1 MFNPLNNHYMS
12 KNNMLLGYARGKVGD
27 LVFARRLGQQTTRA
41 YNSNPKD
48 AKTRSQV
55 TQRVKMANVIA
66 MYRALKNIC
75 NHSFEGLD
83 VGQTSYSAFV
93 RANLTG
99 NKVSLTKEAASFG
112 ACVVAPYLISRGSLP
127 SIQVEGTGADAVTNI
142 AVGNLAIS
150 GTTTIGQFAD
160 ALVANN
166 AGIEYGDQLTYV
178 SLVQQTD
185 ANSGYP
191 IVVAGIYEVTLN
203 SASTDK
209 VRDFIPEVGSS
220 VKNGF
225 LAHGALIGRGGFTWI
240 LSRKQPNSSLMVST
254 QRLVLTSPDVYD
266 QFATADANTRAI
278 SSYGFTMEPIL
289 APGVVGAPAGPSA
302 GGDSGG
308 SSSGGSS
315 EVGGNPSVSSIK
327 VDEDTI
333 TAATENEFTLTQ
345 GQHTLVING
354 SNLSSGMNVTFNNIA
369 VSISSATSTTA
380 TGTFNLDAQKTIS
393 DIILKIN
400 GSSAFTWAAAVVNP

>member
-1 MFNPLNNHYMS
+1 
-12 KNNMLLGYARGKVGD
+12 MLLGYARGKVGD

-41 YNSNPKD
+41 YNSSPKD

-93 RANLTG
+93 KANLTG

-142 AVGNLAIS
+142 AVGNLSIS

-225 LAHGALIGRGGFTWI
+225 LAHGALIGRGGFAWI
-240 LSRKQPNSSLMVST
+240 LSRKQTGSSLMVST

-302 GGDSGG
+302 GSGDSGG

-327 VDEDTI
+327 VDEDII
-333 TAATENEFTLTQ
+333 TAATENEFSLTQ

-369 VSISSATSTTA
+369 VTISSATSTTA

>member
-1 MFNPLNNHYMS
+1 
-12 KNNMLLGYARGKVGD
+12 MLLGYARGKVGD

-41 YNSNPKD
+41 YNSSPKD

-75 NHSFEGLD
+75 NHSFEGLN

-93 RANLTG
+93 KANLTG

-142 AVGNLAIS
+142 AVGNLTIS

-225 LAHGALIGRGGFTWI
+225 LAHGALIGRGGFAWI
-240 LSRKQPNSSLMVST
+240 LSRKQTGSSLMVST

-302 GGDSGG
+302 GSGDSGG

-315 EVGGNPSVSSIK
+315 GTTGNISVSSVS
-327 VDEDTI
+327 VDGASL
-333 TAATENEFTLTQ
+333 TAAQEDAFDLAEGSHNI
-345 GQHTLVING
+345 VING
-354 SNLSSGMNVTFNNIA
+354 SNLVSGMAVTFNDIEVT
-369 VSISSATSTTA
+369 VSSVTA
-380 TGTFNLDAQKTIS
+380 TKAQGTFTLPSSRQFDRITLN
-393 DIILKIN
+393 IN
-400 GSSAFTWAAAVVNP
+400 GSKVFTWIASNVNM

>member
-1 MFNPLNNHYMS
+1 
-12 KNNMLLGYARGKVGD
+12 MLLGYARGKVGD

-41 YNSNPKD
+41 YNSSPKD

-93 RANLTG
+93 KANLTG

-142 AVGNLAIS
+142 AVGSLTIS
-150 GTTTIGQFAD
+150 ETTTIGQFAD

-225 LAHGALIGRGGFTWI
+225 LAHGALIGRGGFAWI
-240 LSRKQPNSSLMVST
+240 LSRKQTGSSLMVST

-302 GGDSGG
+302 GGGSGDSGSGG

-315 EVGGNPSVSSIK
+315 DVSGNPSVSSIK
-327 VDEDTI
+327 VDDNTI
-333 TAATENEFTLTQ
+333 TAATESDFSLAE

-369 VSISSATSTTA
+369 VTISSATSTTA
-380 TGTFNLDAQKTIS
+380 TGTFNLDARKTIS
-393 DIILKIN
+393 DIVLKIN

>member
-1 MFNPLNNHYMS
+1 MS

-41 YNSNPKD
+41 YNSSPKD

-75 NHSFEGLD
+75 NHSFEGLG

-93 RANLTG
+93 KANLTG

-142 AVGNLAIS
+142 SVGNLTIS
-150 GTTTIGQFAD
+150 ETTTIGQFAD

-203 SASTDK
+203 SGSTDK
-209 VRDFIPEVGSS
+209 VRDFIPEVGSA

-225 LAHGALIGRGGFTWI
+225 LAHGALIGRGGFAWI
-240 LSRKQPNSSLMVST
+240 LSRKQTGSSLMVST
-254 QRLVLTSPDVYD
+254 QRLILTSPDVYD

-302 GGDSGG
+302 GSGSGGSGSGG

-333 TAATENEFTLTQ
+333 TAAVEEEFSLTQ

-369 VSISSATSTTA
+369 VTISSASSTTA

-400 GSSAFTWAAAVVNP
+400 GSTAFTWAAAVVNP

>member
-1 MFNPLNNHYMS
+1 
-12 KNNMLLGYARGKVGD
+12 MLLGYARGKVGD

-55 TQRVKMANVIA
+55 TQRVKVANVIA

-93 RANLTG
+93 KANLTG

-142 AVGNLAIS
+142 AVGTLTIS

-191 IVVAGIYEVTLN
+191 VVVAGIYEVTLN

-225 LAHGALIGRGGFTWI
+225 LAHGALIGRGGFAWI
-240 LSRKQPNSSLMVST
+240 LSRKQPSSSLMVST

-302 GGDSGG
+302 GSGDSGG

-315 EVGGNPSVSSIK
+315 DVGGNPTVSSIK

-333 TAATENEFTLTQ
+333 TAATENEFSLTQ

-369 VSISSATSTTA
+369 VTISSATSTTA

-400 GSSAFTWAAAVVNP
+400 GSTAFTWAAAVVNP

>member
-1 MFNPLNNHYMS
+1 MS

-55 TQRVKMANVIA
+55 TQRVKVANVIA

-93 RANLTG
+93 KANLTG

-142 AVGNLAIS
+142 AVGNLTIS

-191 IVVAGIYEVTLN
+191 VVVAGIYEVTLN

-209 VRDFIPEVGSS
+209 IRDFIPEVGSS

-225 LAHGALIGRGGFTWI
+225 LAHGALIGRGGFAWI
-240 LSRKQPNSSLMVST
+240 LSRKQTGSSLMVST

-302 GGDSGG
+302 GSGDSGG

-333 TAATENEFTLTQ
+333 TAATENEFSLAQ

-380 TGTFNLDAQKTIS
+380 TGTFNIDAQKTIS

-400 GSSAFTWAAAVVNP
+400 GSTAFTWAAAVVNP

>member
-1 MFNPLNNHYMS
+1 MS

-41 YNSNPKD
+41 YNSSPKD

-93 RANLTG
+93 KANLTG

-142 AVGNLAIS
+142 SVGNLAIS

-191 IVVAGIYEVTLN
+191 VVVAGIYEVTLN

-209 VRDFIPEVGSS
+209 IRDFIPEVGSS

-225 LAHGALIGRGGFTWI
+225 LAHGALIGRGGFAWI
-240 LSRKQPNSSLMVST
+240 LSRKQTGASLMVST

-302 GGDSGG
+302 GSGDSGG

-333 TAATENEFTLTQ
+333 TAAVEEEFSLTQ

-369 VSISSATSTTA
+369 VTISSATSTSA
-380 TGTFNLDAQKTIS
+380 TGTFNLDTQKTIS

-400 GSSAFTWAAAVVNP
+400 GSTAFTWAAAVVNP

>member
-1 MFNPLNNHYMS
+1 MS

-41 YNSNPKD
+41 YNSSPKD

-55 TQRVKMANVIA
+55 TQRVKVANVIA

-93 RANLTG
+93 KANLTG

-142 AVGNLAIS
+142 SVGNLTIS

-225 LAHGALIGRGGFTWI
+225 LAHGALIGRGGFAWI
-240 LSRKQPNSSLMVST
+240 LSRKPTGSSLMVST

-333 TAATENEFTLTQ
+333 TAATENEFSLTQ

-354 SNLSSGMNVTFNNIA
+354 SNLSSGINVTFNNIA
-369 VSISSATSTTA
+369 VTISSATSTTA

-400 GSSAFTWAAAVVNP
+400 GSTAFTWAAAVVNP

>member
-1 MFNPLNNHYMS
+1 MS

-41 YNSNPKD
+41 YNSSPKD

-93 RANLTG
+93 KANLTG

-142 AVGNLAIS
+142 AVGNLTIS

-225 LAHGALIGRGGFTWI
+225 LAHGALIGRGGFAWI
-240 LSRKQPNSSLMVST
+240 LSRKQTGSSLMVST

-302 GGDSGG
+302 GSGDSGG

-333 TAATENEFTLTQ
+333 TAATENEFSLTQ

-369 VSISSATSTTA
+369 VTISSATSTTA

-400 GSSAFTWAAAVVNP
+400 GSTAFTWAAAVVNP

>member
-1 MFNPLNNHYMS
+1 MS

-41 YNSNPKD
+41 YNSSPKD

-93 RANLTG
+93 KANLTG

-209 VRDFIPEVGSS
+209 IRDFIPEVGSS

-225 LAHGALIGRGGFTWI
+225 LAHGALIGRGGFAWI
-240 LSRKQPNSSLMVST
+240 LSRKQTGASLMVST

-302 GGDSGG
+302 GSGDSGG

-333 TAATENEFTLTQ
+333 TAAVEEEFSLTQ

-369 VSISSATSTTA
+369 VTISSATSTTA

-400 GSSAFTWAAAVVNP
+400 GSTAFTWAAAVVNP

>member
-1 MFNPLNNHYMS
+1 
-12 KNNMLLGYARGKVGD
+12 MLLGYARGKVGD

-41 YNSNPKD
+41 YNSSPKD

-93 RANLTG
+93 KANLTG

-142 AVGNLAIS
+142 AVGNLTIS

-225 LAHGALIGRGGFTWI
+225 LAHGALIGRGGFAWI
-240 LSRKQPNSSLMVST
+240 LSRKQTGSSLMVST

-302 GGDSGG
+302 GSGDSGG

-333 TAATENEFTLTQ
+333 TAATEEEFSLTQ

-369 VSISSATSTTA
+369 VTISSATSTTA
-380 TGTFNLDAQKTIS
+380 TGTFNLDAQKTIR

-400 GSSAFTWAAAVVNP
+400 GSTAFTWAAAVVNP

>member
-1 MFNPLNNHYMS
+1 MS

-93 RANLTG
+93 KANLTG

-112 ACVVAPYLISRGSLP
+112 ACVVAPYLISRGSL
-127 SIQVEGTGADAVTNI
+127 STIQVEGTGADAVTNI

-191 IVVAGIYEVTLN
+191 VVVAGIYEVTLN

-225 LAHGALIGRGGFTWI
+225 LAHGALIGRGGFAWI
-240 LSRKQPNSSLMVST
+240 LSRKQPGSALMVST

-302 GGDSGG
+302 GSGDSGG

-327 VDEDTI
+327 VDNDTI
-333 TAATENEFTLTQ
+333 TAATESDFTLSQ

-369 VSISSATSTTA
+369 VTISSATSTSA

-400 GSSAFTWAAAVVNP
+400 GSTAFTWAAAVVNP

>member
-1 MFNPLNNHYMS
+1 
-12 KNNMLLGYARGKVGD
+12 MLLGYARGKVGD

-41 YNSNPKD
+41 YNSRPKD

-75 NHSFEGLD
+75 DHSFESLN

-93 RANLTG
+93 KANLTG

-142 AVGNLAIS
+142 AVGGLTIS

-203 SASTDK
+203 SSSTDK
-209 VRDFIPEVGSS
+209 VRDYIPEVGSS

-225 LAHGALIGRGGFTWI
+225 LAHGALIGRGGFAWI
-240 LSRKQPNSSLMVST
+240 LSRKQTGSSLMVST

-266 QFATADANTRAI
+266 EFATADANTRAI

-302 GGDSGG
+302 GSGSGG

-315 EVGGNPSVSSIK
+315 STGGNPSVSSIM
-327 VDEDTI
+327 VDDKTL
-333 TAATENEFTLTQ
+333 TAAVTGEFTLQQ
-345 GQHTLVING
+345 GQHSLVING

-369 VSISSATSTTA
+369 VTISSATSTTA
-380 TGTFNLDAQKTIS
+380 TGTFNLDAQKNFL
-393 DIILKIN
+393 DIVLKIN
-400 GSSAFTWAAAVVNP
+400 NSIVFTWASDGEINM

>member
-1 MFNPLNNHYMS
+1 MS

-75 NHSFEGLD
+75 NHSFEGLG

-93 RANLTG
+93 KANLTG

-112 ACVVAPYLISRGSLP
+112 ACVVAPYLISRGSL
-127 SIQVEGTGADAVTNI
+127 STIQVEGTGADAVTNI

-191 IVVAGIYEVTLN
+191 VVVAGIYEVTLN

-225 LAHGALIGRGGFTWI
+225 LAHGALIGRGGFAWI
-240 LSRKQPNSSLMVST
+240 LSRKQPGSALMVST

-302 GGDSGG
+302 GSGDSGG

-327 VDEDTI
+327 VDNDTI
-333 TAATENEFTLTQ
+333 TAATESDFTLSQ

-369 VSISSATSTTA
+369 VTISSATSTSA

-400 GSSAFTWAAAVVNP
+400 GSTAFTWAAAVVNP

>member
-1 MFNPLNNHYMS
+1 
-12 KNNMLLGYARGKVGD
+12 MLLGYARGKVGD

-41 YNSNPKD
+41 YNSRPKD

-75 NHSFEGLD
+75 DHSFESLN

-93 RANLTG
+93 KANLTG

-142 AVGNLAIS
+142 AVGGLTIS

-203 SASTDK
+203 SSSTDK

-225 LAHGALIGRGGFTWI
+225 LAHGALIGRGGFAWI
-240 LSRKQPNSSLMVST
+240 LSRKQTGSSLMVST
-254 QRLVLTSPDVYD
+254 QRLVLTSPDVYEE
-266 QFATADANTRAI
+266 FATADANTRAI

-302 GGDSGG
+302 GSGSGG

-315 EVGGNPSVSSIK
+315 GTGSNPSVSSIK
-327 VDEDTI
+327 VDDKTI
-333 TAATENEFTLTQ
+333 TAAVTGEFTLQQ
-345 GQHTLVING
+345 GQHSLVING
-354 SNLSSGMNVTFNNIA
+354 SNLSSGMNVTLNNIA
-369 VSISSATSTTA
+369 VTISSATSTTA
-380 TGTFNLDAQKTIS
+380 TGTFNLDAQKNFL
-393 DIILKIN
+393 DIVLKIN
-400 GSSAFTWAAAVVNP
+400 NSIVFTWASNGEVDM

>member
-1 MFNPLNNHYMS
+1 
-12 KNNMLLGYARGKVGD
+12 MLLGYARGKVGD

-41 YNSNPKD
+41 YNSSPKD

-93 RANLTG
+93 KANLTG

-142 AVGNLAIS
+142 SVGNLAIS

-191 IVVAGIYEVTLN
+191 VVVAGIYEVTLN

-209 VRDFIPEVGSS
+209 IRDFIPEVGSS

-225 LAHGALIGRGGFTWI
+225 LAHGALIGRGGFAWI
-240 LSRKQPNSSLMVST
+240 LSRKQTGASLMVST

-302 GGDSGG
+302 GSGDSGG

-333 TAATENEFTLTQ
+333 TAAVEEEFSLTQ

-369 VSISSATSTTA
+369 VTISSATSTSA
-380 TGTFNLDAQKTIS
+380 TGTFNLDTQKTIS

-400 GSSAFTWAAAVVNP
+400 GSTAFTWAAAVVNP

>member
-1 MFNPLNNHYMS
+1 
-12 KNNMLLGYARGKVGD
+12 MLLGYARGKVGD

-41 YNSNPKD
+41 YNSSPKD

-142 AVGNLAIS
+142 AVGNLSIS

-209 VRDFIPEVGSS
+209 VRDYIPEVGSS
-220 VKNGF
+220 IKNGF
-225 LAHGALIGRGGFTWI
+225 LAHGALIGRGGFAWI
-240 LSRKQPNSSLMVST
+240 LSRKPTGSSLMVST
-254 QRLVLTSPDVYD
+254 QRLVLTSPDVFD

-278 SSYGFTMEPIL
+278 NSYGFTMEPIL

-302 GGDSGG
+302 GGSGSGDSGSGG

-327 VDEDTI
+327 VDDNTI
-333 TAATENEFTLTQ
+333 TAATPDEFTLEQ

-369 VSISSATSTTA
+369 VTISSASSTTA
-380 TGTFNLDAQKTIS
+380 TGTFNTDAQKTIQ
-393 DIILKIN
+393 DINLKIN
-400 GSSAFTWAAAVVNP
+400 GTSVFTWAAEVNM

>member
-1 MFNPLNNHYMS
+1 MS

-41 YNSNPKD
+41 YNSSPKD

-93 RANLTG
+93 KANLTG

-142 AVGNLAIS
+142 AVGNLSIS

-209 VRDFIPEVGSS
+209 VRDFIPEFGSS

-225 LAHGALIGRGGFTWI
+225 LAHGALIGRGGFAWI
-240 LSRKQPNSSLMVST
+240 LSRKQTGSSLMVST

-289 APGVVGAPAGPSA
+289 APGVVGAPSGPSA
-302 GGDSGG
+302 GSGDSGG

-315 EVGGNPSVSSIK
+315 DVGGNPSVSSIK

-333 TAATENEFTLTQ
+333 TAATENEFSLTQ

-369 VSISSATSTTA
+369 VTISSATSTTA
-380 TGTFNLDAQKTIS
+380 TGTFNLDAQKTIR

-400 GSSAFTWAAAVVNP
+400 GSTAFTWAAAVVNP

>member
-1 MFNPLNNHYMS
+1 MS

-41 YNSNPKD
+41 YNSSPKD

-93 RANLTG
+93 KANLTG

-142 AVGNLAIS
+142 AVGNLTIS

-225 LAHGALIGRGGFTWI
+225 LAHGALIGRGGFAWI
-240 LSRKQPNSSLMVST
+240 LSRKQTGSSLMVST

-302 GGDSGG
+302 GSGDSGG

-333 TAATENEFTLTQ
+333 TAATEEEFSLTQ

-369 VSISSATSTTA
+369 VTISSATSTTA
-380 TGTFNLDAQKTIS
+380 TGTFNLDAQKTIR

-400 GSSAFTWAAAVVNP
+400 GSTAFTWAAAVVNP

>member
-1 MFNPLNNHYMS
+1 MS

-75 NHSFEGLD
+75 NHSFEGLN

-93 RANLTG
+93 KANLTG

-142 AVGNLAIS
+142 SVGGLTIS

-225 LAHGALIGRGGFTWI
+225 LAHGALIGRGGFAWI
-240 LSRKQPNSSLMVST
+240 LSRKQTGSSLMVST

-302 GGDSGG
+302 GSGDSGG

-327 VDEDTI
+327 VDNDTI
-333 TAATENEFTLTQ
+333 TAATENEFSLAQ

-369 VSISSATSTTA
+369 VTISSATSTTA
-380 TGTFNLDAQKTIS
+380 TGTFNLDARKTIS

-400 GSSAFTWAAAVVNP
+400 GSTAFTWAAAVVNP

>member
-1 MFNPLNNHYMS
+1 
-12 KNNMLLGYARGKVGD
+12 MLLGYARGKVGD

-41 YNSNPKD
+41 YNSSPKD

-75 NHSFEGLD
+75 NHSFEGLN

-93 RANLTG
+93 KSNLTG

-142 AVGNLAIS
+142 AVGGLTIS

-225 LAHGALIGRGGFTWI
+225 LAHGALIGRGGFAWI
-240 LSRKQPNSSLMVST
+240 LSRKQTGSSLMVST
-254 QRLVLTSPDVYD
+254 QRLILTSPDVYD

-289 APGVVGAPAGPSA
+289 TPGVVGAPAGPSA
-302 GGDSGG
+302 GGGSGDSGSGG

-333 TAATENEFTLTQ
+333 TAAVEEEFSLTQ

-369 VSISSATSTTA
+369 VTISSATSTSA
-380 TGTFNLDAQKTIS
+380 TGTFNLDAQKTIR

-400 GSSAFTWAAAVVNP
+400 GSTAFTWAAAVVNP

>member
-1 MFNPLNNHYMS
+1 
-12 KNNMLLGYARGKVGD
+12 MLLGYARGKVGD

-41 YNSNPKD
+41 YNSRPKD

-75 NHSFEGLD
+75 DHSFESLN

-93 RANLTG
+93 KANLTG

-142 AVGNLAIS
+142 AVGGLTIS

-191 IVVAGIYEVTLN
+191 VVVAGIYEVTLN
-203 SASTDK
+203 SSSTDK

-225 LAHGALIGRGGFTWI
+225 LAHGALIGRGGFAWI
-240 LSRKQPNSSLMVST
+240 LSRKQTGSSLMVST
-254 QRLVLTSPDVYD
+254 QRLVLTSPDVYEE
-266 QFATADANTRAI
+266 FATADANTRAI

-302 GGDSGG
+302 GSGSGG

-315 EVGGNPSVSSIK
+315 GTGSNPSVSSIK
-327 VDEDTI
+327 VDDKTI
-333 TAATENEFTLTQ
+333 TAAVTGEFTLQQ
-345 GQHTLVING
+345 GQHSLVING
-354 SNLSSGMNVTFNNIA
+354 SNLSSGMNVTLNNIA
-369 VSISSATSTTA
+369 VTISSATSTTA
-380 TGTFNLDAQKTIS
+380 TGTFNLDAQKNFL
-393 DIILKIN
+393 DIVLKIN
-400 GSSAFTWAAAVVNP
+400 NSIVFTWASNGEVDM

>member
-1 MFNPLNNHYMS
+1 MS

-75 NHSFEGLD
+75 NHSFEGLS

-93 RANLTG
+93 KANLTG

-142 AVGNLAIS
+142 AVGGLTIS

-185 ANSGYP
+185 ANTGYP
-191 IVVAGIYEVTLN
+191 VVVAGIYEVTLN

-225 LAHGALIGRGGFTWI
+225 LAHGALIGRGGFAWI
-240 LSRKQPNSSLMVST
+240 LSRKQTGASLMVST

-302 GGDSGG
+302 GSGSGGSSSGGSGSGG

-315 EVGGNPSVSSIK
+315 EVSGNPSVSSIK
-327 VDEDTI
+327 VDNDTI
-333 TAATENEFTLTQ
+333 TAATEDALTLTQ

-354 SNLSSGMNVTFNNIA
+354 SNLSSGMNVTFNNVA
-369 VSISSATSTTA
+369 VTISSATSTTA
-380 TGTFNLDAQKTIS
+380 TGTFNLNAQITIN

-400 GSSAFTWAAAVVNP
+400 GSDVFTWAAAVNP

>member
-1 MFNPLNNHYMS
+1 
-12 KNNMLLGYARGKVGD
+12 MLLGYARGKVGD

-66 MYRALKNIC
+66 MYRAMKNIC
-75 NHSFEGLD
+75 NHSFEGLS

-93 RANLTG
+93 KANLTG

-142 AVGNLAIS
+142 AVGNLSIS

-209 VRDFIPEVGSS
+209 LRDFIPEVGSS

-225 LAHGALIGRGGFTWI
+225 LAHGALIGRGGFAWI
-240 LSRKQPNSSLMVST
+240 LSRKQTGSSLMVST

-302 GGDSGG
+302 GSGDSGG

-315 EVGGNPSVSSIK
+315 DVGGNPSVSSIK
-327 VDEDTI
+327 VDDDTI
-333 TAATENEFTLTQ
+333 TAASENEFSLTQ

-369 VSISSATSTTA
+369 VTISSATSTTA

-393 DIILKIN
+393 DILLKIN
-400 GSSAFTWAAAVVNP
+400 GSTAFTWAAAVVNP

>member
-1 MFNPLNNHYMS
+1 MS

-75 NHSFEGLD
+75 NHSFEGLG

-93 RANLTG
+93 KANLTG

-112 ACVVAPYLISRGSLP
+112 ACVVAPYLISRGSL
-127 SIQVEGTGADAVTNI
+127 STIQVEGTGADAVTNI

-191 IVVAGIYEVTLN
+191 VVVAGIYEVTLN

-225 LAHGALIGRGGFTWI
+225 LAHGVLIGRGGFAWI
-240 LSRKQPNSSLMVST
+240 LSRKQPGSALMVST

-302 GGDSGG
+302 GSGDSGG

-327 VDEDTI
+327 VDNDTI
-333 TAATENEFTLTQ
+333 TAATESDFTLSQ

-369 VSISSATSTTA
+369 VTISSATSTSA

-400 GSSAFTWAAAVVNP
+400 GSTAFTWAAAVVNP

>member
-1 MFNPLNNHYMS
+1 MS

-41 YNSNPKD
+41 YNSSPKD

-55 TQRVKMANVIA
+55 TQRVKIANVIA

-93 RANLTG
+93 KANLTG

-166 AGIEYGDQLTYV
+166 AGIEYGDQLTYI

-225 LAHGALIGRGGFTWI
+225 LAHGELIGRGGFAWI
-240 LSRKQPNSSLMVST
+240 LSRKQTGSSLMVST
-254 QRLVLTSPDVYD
+254 QRLVLTSADVYD

-289 APGVVGAPAGPSA
+289 APGVVGAPAGPST

-333 TAATENEFTLTQ
+333 TAATENEFSLTQ

-369 VSISSATSTTA
+369 VTISSATSTSA

-400 GSSAFTWAAAVVNP
+400 GSTAFSWAAAVVNP

>member
-1 MFNPLNNHYMS
+1 
-12 KNNMLLGYARGKVGD
+12 MLLGYARGKVGD

-41 YNSNPKD
+41 YNSSPKD

-93 RANLTG
+93 KANLTG

-225 LAHGALIGRGGFTWI
+225 LAHGALIGRGGFAWI
-240 LSRKQPNSSLMVST
+240 LSRKQTGSSLMVST

-302 GGDSGG
+302 GSGDSGG

-333 TAATENEFTLTQ
+333 TAATEEEFSLTQ

-369 VSISSATSTTA
+369 VTISSATSTTA
-380 TGTFNLDAQKTIS
+380 TGTFNLDAQKTIR

-400 GSSAFTWAAAVVNP
+400 GSTAFTWAAAVVNP

>member
-1 MFNPLNNHYMS
+1 
-12 KNNMLLGYARGKVGD
+12 MLLGYARGKVGD

-41 YNSNPKD
+41 YNSSPKD

-93 RANLTG
+93 KANLTG

-142 AVGNLAIS
+142 SVGGLTIS

-225 LAHGALIGRGGFTWI
+225 LAHGALIGRGGFAWI
-240 LSRKQPNSSLMVST
+240 LSRKQTGSSLMVST
-254 QRLVLTSPDVYD
+254 QRLILTSPDVYD
-266 QFATADANTRAI
+266 EFATADANTRAI
-278 SSYGFTMEPIL
+278 NSYGFTMEPIL

-302 GGDSGG
+302 GSGSGGSGSGG

-327 VDEDTI
+327 VDDDTI
-333 TAATENEFTLTQ
+333 TAATENEFSLTQ

-369 VSISSATSTTA
+369 VTISSATSTSA

-393 DIILKIN
+393 DIVLKID
-400 GSSAFTWAAAVVNP
+400 GSIAFTWAAAVVNP